1 VTTFDRSSKI
11 YTVILFVVTTFIRA
25 LRLFRP
31 LGKIVDGLLIASFI
45 IHISLVLWSIYRD
58 VLAAP
63 HDSDSDSDTDS
74 EHDGRE
80 YGEDIDMATN
90 TDTSQSNANE
100 SPPLQPTP
108 KQAMTFNTLSFSKA
122 LHWLS
127 CPR

>member
-1 VTTFDRSSKI
+1 MGFS
-11 YTVILFVVTTFIRA
+11 
-25 LRLFRP
+25 
-31 LGKIVDGLLIASFI
+31 ASFI

-63 HDSDSDSDTDS
+63 HDLDSDSDTDS
-74 EHDGRE
+74 EHDGKE
-80 YGEDIDMATN
+80 YGEDIGMATN
-90 TDTSQSNANE
+90 ADTSQSNTNE

-127 CPR
+127 CPH